1 MTQFELFDIENPCI
15 GVCQSNAKGYCFGCL
30 RRREERLW
38 WHNMS
43 RDQKRDV
50 LRLVQA
56 RRKKLE
62 KLAQENAVRTD
73 GQMDFDFFNPEPL
86 SLF

>member
-1 MTQFELFDIENPCI
+1 
-15 GVCQSNAKGYCFGCL
+15 
-30 RRREERLW
+30 
-38 WHNMS
+38 MS

-62 KLAQENAVRTD
+62 KLAQENALQTD